1 MWSFQ
6 EVCNAIIETKKAG
19 KRVIAV
25 GTTSVRSVETAA
37 LSAEENGNPDLIEPY
52 FSDTSIFIYLQ
63 IIPCGGCVDYQFP
76 LTGKYINYVGVCLRR
91 L

>member
-1 MWSFQ
+1 MHAEYVELSQ

-37 LSAEENGNPDLIEPY
+37 LSG
-52 FSDTSIFIYLQ
+52 
-63 IIPCGGCVDYQFP
+63 
-76 LTGKYINYVGVCLRR
+76 RR
-91 L
+91 KWQPRFN